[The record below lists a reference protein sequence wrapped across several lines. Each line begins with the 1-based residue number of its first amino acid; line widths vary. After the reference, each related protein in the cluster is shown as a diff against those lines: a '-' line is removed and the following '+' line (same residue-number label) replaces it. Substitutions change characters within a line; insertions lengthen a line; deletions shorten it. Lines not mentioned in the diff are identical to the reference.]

1 MDINESFAKA
11 EQILVPW
18 TGVVLH
24 PAPDRMDV
32 VIPARSLVEAV
43 TALVEANW
51 GYLSAIT
58 GLDHPGSS
66 EPTSEELRWQRLSEE
81 VESPSEDESREGTL
95 EALYHFC
102 EGAALLTLRV
112 TVRYTSSVLPSIC
125 KIQPAATLYEREIME
140 LSGIKVAGTPN
151 SDRLLL
157 SDDWPEGVY
166 PMRKSFTSLKDLAA
180 VKGKETK

>member
-11 EQILVPW
+11 EQILAPW
-18 TGVVLH
+18 TGVATH

-32 VIPARSLVEAV
+32 VIPAKSLVEAV
-43 TALVEANW
+43 TALVEAKW

-58 GLDHPGSS
+58 GLDHPGSTEPAS
-66 EPTSEELRWQRLSEE
+66 EALRWQRLTEE
-81 VESPSEDESREGTL
+81 IEAPSDEESREGTL

-102 EGAALLTLRV
+102 EGAAILTLRV
-112 TVRYTSSVLPSIC
+112 RVRYTSSALPTIC
-125 KIQPAATLYEREIME
+125 NIQPAATLYEREIME
-140 LSGIKVAGTPN
+140 LFGVTIVGTPN
-151 SDRLLL
+151 SERLLL

-166 PMRKSFTSLKDLAA
+166 PLRKSFTSLKELDV